1 MEKIV
6 DILDG
11 KNDTKGNE
19 ERNAFVCVCM
29 HSCMWWGLK
38 KKCSREET
46 EWEEE
51 DGE

>member
-1 MEKIV
+1 MEIMVLYGYCWNVGNNKYINMEKIV

-29 HSCMWWGLK
+29 HSCM
-38 KKCSREET
+38 
-46 EWEEE
+46 
-51 DGE
+51 